1 MALAS
6 NRKWYFLQ
14 LFFAAAG
21 ALTSLY
27 LLVHHNRLKS
37 GIQDSSSLCSFGP
50 YADCNAVN
58 SSAFAEVLGV
68 PVAAAGVLYFLLLF
82 LLGLFQPPHSKGFER
97 TQAWMAWLALLAL
110 SVDLWLTGVQA
121 FVLQS
126 FCLFCVFTYVCTA
139 AHLALNWAMAPKDR
153 KKGLRFL
160 RSDKRSKIPP
170 FVGAGTFSLLAIG
183 AVGLYSLSAG
193 PAPRVGA
200 EEAKR
205 AFLASWDSLPS
216 APIALRVSD
225 SQWGNPQAK
234 VQIVLF
240 SDFECPHCQRAAFAV
255 QTALA
260 SEKDRISLVFKHFP
274 LDMSCNRLLTQPIHA
289 NACALAQLG
298 QCAQKK
304 GKFWDY
310 HDRVFFKLSARELS
324 STRDKIWEGVR
335 SVFTREEF
343 DRCLADP
350 EAAANIQADIEQGNV
365 LGVTSTPSVFIN
377 GKKVTLAPTVDLLRD
392 LVKKE
397 LK

>member
-1 MALAS
+1 MPL
-6 NRKWYFLQ
+6 
-14 LFFAAAG
+14 AAG
-21 ALTSLY
+21 
-27 LLVHHNRLKS
+27 
-37 GIQDSSSLCSFGP
+37 
-50 YADCNAVN
+50 
-58 SSAFAEVLGV
+58 
-68 PVAAAGVLYFLLLF
+68 GVLYFLLLF
-82 LLGLFQPPHSKGFER
+82 LLGAFQPPRSKGFPKA
-97 TQAWMAWLALLAL
+97 QAWMALLALLAL

-121 FVLQS
+121 FVLRS
-126 FCLFCVFTYVCTA
+126 FCLFCIFTYVCTA
-139 AHLALNWAMAPKDR
+139 AHLALNWAMAPKER
-153 KKGLRFL
+153 RGSRFL
-160 RSDKRSKIPP
+160 RSDKRSTIPP
-170 FVGAGTFSLLAIG
+170 LVWAGTFSLLIASSI
-183 AVGLYSLSAG
+183 GLYSLSTG

-205 AFLASWDSLPS
+205 AFLASWETLPS
-216 APIALRVSD
+216 VPISLRASD

-240 SDFECPHCQRAAFAV
+240 SDFECPHCQRAAFAI

-260 SEKDRISLVFKHFP
+260 TEKDSVNLVFKHFP

-289 NACALAQLG
+289 NACALAQLA
-298 QCAQKK
+298 QCAEKK

-335 SVFTREEF
+335 TVFTREEF
-343 DRCLADP
+343 DRCLADS
-350 EAAANIQADIEQGNV
+350 EAASNVQADIEQGNV